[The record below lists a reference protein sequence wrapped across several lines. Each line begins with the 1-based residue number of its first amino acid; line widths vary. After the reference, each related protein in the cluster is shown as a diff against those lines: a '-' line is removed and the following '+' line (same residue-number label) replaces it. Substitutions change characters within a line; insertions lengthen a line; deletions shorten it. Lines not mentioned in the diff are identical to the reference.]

1 MGLHPQ
7 RDDEASNAA
16 AKGRDTRRHAH
27 YLHGQVRELLT
38 RYGRIDYLFFDFSYS
53 TRTWG
58 GKGAD
63 DWQSEELLATVR
75 ELQPAAIVND
85 RLGIPGDFVTPEQ
98 YQPQASMVRDGRR
111 VSWEACQTLNG
122 SWGYDRDNLAYKSP
136 DLLIR
141 LLVDGVSKEGNLL
154 LNVAPPAGTL
164 TLELPTVEPR
174 ARLPVI
180 ELFLSR

>member
-7 RDDEASNAA
+7 RDDEASKAA

-58 GKGAD
+58 RKGAD
-63 DWQSEELLATVR
+63 DWRSEELLAMVR
-75 ELQPAAIVND
+75 ELQPSAIVND

-98 YQPQASMVRDGRR
+98 YQPVAPMTQAESRR
-111 VSWEACQTLNG
+111 VLWEACQTLNG
-122 SWGYDRDNLAYKSP
+122 SWGYDRDNLQYKTAGMV
-136 DLLIR
+136 IR
-141 LLVDGVSKEGNLL
+141 MLVD
-154 LNVAPPAGTL
+154 
-164 TLELPTVEPR
+164 
-174 ARLPVI
+174 
-180 ELFLSR
+180 